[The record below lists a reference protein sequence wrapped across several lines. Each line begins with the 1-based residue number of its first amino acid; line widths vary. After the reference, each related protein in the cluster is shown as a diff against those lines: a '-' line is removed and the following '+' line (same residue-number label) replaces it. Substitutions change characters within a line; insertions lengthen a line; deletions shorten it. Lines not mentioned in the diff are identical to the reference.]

1 MPLLEAEGITAGYGG
16 GDILTDVDVR
26 VERGE
31 IVALI
36 GPNGAGKST
45 VMKTLF
51 GLLKPRMGTVK
62 FEGEDITGLSPDRI
76 VHQGVSYVPQTDNV
90 FTTLT
95 VMENLEM
102 GAFIRKDDIRPRIDQ
117 VLELFPDL
125 KRFLNKKAG
134 ALSGGQRQM
143 VAMGRALMLDPKVL
157 MLDEPSAGLAPKLVD
172 MIFEKIQDVNAT
184 GVSILMVE
192 QNARAALMLSNRGY
206 VLATGKNR
214 YEDTGEALLAN
225 EEIGKLYLGG

>member
-214 YEDTGEALLAN
+214 YEDSGEALLAN

>member
-1 MPLLEAEGITAGYGG
+1 MPLLEARGITAGYGG
-16 GDILTDVDVR
+16 GDILTEVDVS
-26 VERGE
+26 VQEGE
-31 IVALI
+31 IVSLI

-45 VMKTLF
+45 VMKTIF
-51 GLLKPRMGTVK
+51 GLLRPRLGTVSLS
-62 FEGEDITGLSPDRI
+62 GEDITGLSPDRI
-76 VHQGVSYVPQTDNV
+76 VHKGVSYVPQTDNV

-102 GAFIRKDDIRPRIDQ
+102 GAFIRQDDYRPRVAQ

-143 VAMGRALMLDPKVL
+143 VAMGRALMLDPRLL
-157 MLDEPSAGLAPKLVD
+157 MLDEPSAGLAPKLVG
-172 MIFEKIQDVNAT
+172 MIFEKVKEVNQT

-192 QNARAALMLSNRGY
+192 QNARAALMLSDRGY

-214 YEDTGEALLAN
+214 YEDSGEALLAN